1 MPKVIKATEL
11 HNKTRDVLEWARI
24 DGEEVVVE
32 YFGKPAVAI
41 VRFDEYQNY
50 LRYKERERD
59 ARVERFKR
67 LRAVAEQSAAH
78 SDLTEKEAAALVEEA
93 REEVYQLRQRVAVGS

>member
-11 HNKTRDVLEWARI
+11 HNKTRDVLEWTRI

-41 VRFDEYQNY
+41 VRFEEYQDY
-50 LRYKERERD
+50 LRYKERQRE
-59 ARVERFKR
+59 ARAERFER
-67 LRAVAEQSAAH
+67 LRQFAEQNAAL
-78 SDLTEKEAAALVEEA
+78 SGLTEKEALALVEEA
-93 REEVYQLRQRVAVGS
+93 REEVYLRQPTAMGS